1 MNVKTKFSILKN
13 LLYLKAVVEA
23 GSISAAANKNGIKA
37 SNLSKVIKDCE
48 SLFHKVLFYRTAHG
62 MSPTPDAFQLVRCAH
77 QIDSELSQIMQ
88 LITQNDNIIK
98 LYIVEGLEI
107 KNLSR
112 YNKSMLLVKQQCQA
126 DVIVTSKKPQSVETY
141 IITESILGKDVAQHI
156 WICAKNTPEA
166 IDLARFI
173 ILQIHSQ

>member
-13 LLYLKAVVEA
+13 LLYLQAVVEA
-23 GSISAAANKNGIKA
+23 GSISAAASRNGIKA
-37 SNLSKVIKDCE
+37 SNLSKMIKDCE

-62 MSPTPDAFQLVRCAH
+62 MSPTQDTLDLVRCAH
-77 QIDSELSQIMQ
+77 QIDGELSHIMQ
-88 LITQNDNIIK
+88 LITRNDDIIK

-112 YNKSMLLVKQQCQA
+112 YNKSMLLVKQQNQA
-126 DVIVTSKKPQSVETY
+126 DVIVTTAKPKNVETY
-141 IITESILGKDVAQHI
+141 IITESVLGKDVAQHI
-156 WICAKNTPEA
+156 WICTKNTPEA
-166 IDLARFI
+166 VELARFI